1 MRTSALA
8 PLVLA
13 LGLCMMA
20 LPSYAE
26 THASSTPSS
35 AEITALPHLDSLK
48 NASSTAAL
56 KTPEVQAFT
65 TSTGTR
71 VLFVA
76 APELPIIDLRLIFDA
91 GSARDGEQ
99 TPGQYGLATLT
110 AQLLDEGTNSQTTDQ
125 IAANFERLGI
135 DYSASATRDMFV
147 VSMRSLVD
155 PSLMNPGV
163 DQLLSLLKDAQF
175 PQASFDRVL
184 QQNRLGL
191 EQQKESPGTIT
202 AIRFLEK
209 LYGTH
214 PYAEP
219 TSGTPES
226 LNRIKPAD
234 LKRFKDSYLVAH
246 NLTIAIVGQLSLSD
260 ARALAERIT
269 QSLPQG
275 QAAKPLPTPATFTAQ
290 NVYVPFDST
299 QTHVMMGA
307 IGVRR
312 DNPDLPALMVANDIF
327 GGGNFSA
334 LLMKE
339 LREKRGLTYGAYS
352 TFSPLQTNGPFIISY
367 STRSEK
373 TDESLQVARQVLT
386 DYLHQGTDQR
396 TFEEAK
402 TGLLNSYPLSLSGN
416 NTIAARIA
424 NMAFYH
430 LPLTYMADYPKQIEA
445 VTPDSARTAFATYVH
460 PDQML
465 TLVLG
470 KTAPTSQ
477 PTTTNQ
483 APAQGTVTSA
493 KLSANPAPAST
504 QTQHP

>member
-1 MRTSALA
+1 MRNPSLTFRSFAHLA
-8 PLVLA
+8 IATNISLI
-13 LGLCMMA
+13 A
-20 LPSYAE
+20 LPSHAE
-26 THASSTPSS
+26 THASTTPSS

-48 NASSTAAL
+48 NAASTAAL
-56 KTPEVQAFT
+56 KTPQVQAFT
-65 TSTGTR
+65 TTTGTR
-71 VLFVA
+71 VLFVE
-76 APELPIIDLRLIFDA
+76 APELPIIDLRLVFDA
-91 GSARDGEQ
+91 GSARDGELSA
-99 TPGQYGLATLT
+99 GQYGLATLT
-110 AQLLDEGTNSQTTDQ
+110 AQLLDEGTTTQNTDQ

-147 VSMRSLVD
+147 VSMRSLTD
-155 PSLMNPGV
+155 PTLMNPGV

-175 PQASFDRVL
+175 PQNSFDRIL

-191 EQQKESPGTIT
+191 EQQKESPGTM
-202 AIRFLEK
+202 ASIRFMEK
-209 LYGTH
+209 LYGQH

-219 TSGTPES
+219 TTGTPES

-234 LKRFKDSYLVAH
+234 LKRFKDNYLVAH
-246 NLTIAIVGQLSLSD
+246 NLTIAIVGQLSLD
-260 ARALAERIT
+260 NAKALAERIS

-275 QAAKPLPTPATFTAQ
+275 HAAKPLPAPAAFTAQ
-290 NVYVPFDST
+290 NAFIPFDST
-299 QTHVMMGA
+299 QTHVIMGE

-312 DNPDLPALMVANDIF
+312 DNPDLPALTVANEIF

-334 LLMKE
+334 MLMKE

-352 TFSPLQTNGPFIISY
+352 AFSPLQSNGPFIISY

-373 TDESLQVARQVLT
+373 TDESLHVARQVLT

-396 TFEEAK
+396 TFDEAK

-416 NTIAARIA
+416 STIAGRIA

-445 VTPDSARTAFATYVH
+445 VTPDSARAAFGTYVH

-477 PTTTNQ
+477 PSTPTQSAVAQT
-483 APAQGTVTSA
+483 APT
-493 KLSANPAPAST
+493 ST
-504 QTQHP
+504 QAQQP